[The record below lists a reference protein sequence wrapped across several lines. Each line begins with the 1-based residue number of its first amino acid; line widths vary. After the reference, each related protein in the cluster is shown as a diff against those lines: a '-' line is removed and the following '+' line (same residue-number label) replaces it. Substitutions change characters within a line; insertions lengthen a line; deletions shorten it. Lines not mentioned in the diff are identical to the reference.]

1 MALPVLLMQSGSY
14 QTLFGCCAGRI
25 YPVEAESDWV
35 QIGATLLEMVS
46 SKVILMMLLTLV
58 LYVLLDTP
66 NPQGAQQQYA
76 MNALY
81 LYRTGDIAPA
91 LTEFR

>member
-1 MALPVLLMQSGSY
+1 M
-14 QTLFGCCAGRI
+14 
-25 YPVEAESDWV
+25 

-58 LYVLLDTP
+58 LYVMLETP

-81 LYRTGDIAPA
+81 LYRTVNMAPA
-91 LTEFR
+91 LAEFR